1 MKGNLEA
8 RQAEMRARMAQQT
21 QKCAN
26 KDCTHQARKG
36 QAYCSRCTTKAIQE
50 KLRDTL
56 PGVISAATPKPV
68 AETTGDGR
76 GPSELEQNKDDAR
89 TDTENVHVSPS
100 LSNEPSPVE
109 ITGKQYTRKEAAK
122 LIGIGYTTLMKWEKK
137 GVCRPRHIAFGNKYI
152 YSEDEIEKAR
162 VYKNSEIPFD
172 PTSPS
177 TTEGTPRA
185 GTLDSFAKQRGAKF
199 ALGKKV
205 EKSVAKQLGS
215 IGGRL
220 V

>member
-8 RQAEMRARMAQQT
+8 RQAEMRARMQQQT

-36 QAYCSRCTTKAIQE
+36 QVYCSRCTTKAIQE

-56 PGVISAATPKPV
+56 PGMKPAAPAKQV
-68 AETTGDGR
+68 VEKQ
-76 GPSELEQNKDDAR
+76 E
-89 TDTENVHVSPS
+89 SPQQP
-100 LSNEPSPVE
+100 LDLGVE
-109 ITGKQYTRKEAAK
+109 IDREYPEDPHARYVEKQYSRKQAAK
-122 LIGIGYTTLMKWEKK
+122 LIGVSQTTLIKWEKK
-137 GVCRPRHIAFGNKYI
+137 GVCSPRHIAFGNRYI
-152 YSEDEIEKAR
+152 YSEEEIEKAR
-162 VYKNSEIPFD
+162 VYRDSYLPINSAPSTAGGGA
-172 PTSPS
+172 TSPS
-177 TTEGTPRA
+177 
-185 GTLDSFAKQRGAKF
+185 TLDSFAKQRSAKF

-205 EKSVAKQLGS
+205 EKSVAKQLGT